1 MLNFV
6 ILSLSSCNKMNTQI
20 EIKATLLLDALSTI
34 QNSSYPIKYEEDK
47 IRFQVASDLE
57 NVYIISNPGILL
69 TYNSN
74 TQNTTI
80 LQNMETLFDFS
91 YLQDV
96 NVFLDNIVLDS
107 YSSRISIKTTF
118 FDKKTLKKIDT
129 KELYDSSEPF
139 FFSQNNLYRIITGST
154 GGTYSIAAQ
163 NKTAE
168 NIWGF
173 GWDDNTKFYP
183 FPFLDV
189 TEKDDFFHLIY
200 CDYDKGLM
208 HVVIESKSGNEQL
221 NELLCSYDKD
231 AWWESQW
238 ILMVGRR
245 VIWDKDTAYIEGQ
258 DKTGVYIAKWLIQ
271 DNHMLTLQWKRYLT
285 DTPFDRDFFPYT
297 MGGSFEST
305 KPGNIGLSDIEN
317 DIISAF
323 IIPIWKTKK
332 GNRYIF
338 DLHCIDKETGES
350 RWVLKDLSVE
360 NDFQLLPADG
370 FLLFAPLVHDKK
382 TELYHY
388 KFEALD
394 YKSGQRKWQSLFNL
408 EYDDKENEFTSK
420 LACSK
425 SFFYSFD
432 EKSQMLSKMDLLNGK
447 IVKIKIDNFSSVN
460 NSDFFK
466 INENLFLKVF
476 ITNSDQVAN
485 VLVYQIE

>member
-1 MLNFV
+1 
-6 ILSLSSCNKMNTQI
+6 
-20 EIKATLLLDALSTI
+20 
-34 QNSSYPIKYEEDK
+34 
-47 IRFQVASDLE
+47 
-57 NVYIISNPGILL
+57 
-69 TYNSN
+69 
-74 TQNTTI
+74 
-80 LQNMETLFDFS
+80 
-91 YLQDV
+91 
-96 NVFLDNIVLDS
+96 
-107 YSSRISIKTTF
+107 
-118 FDKKTLKKIDT
+118 
-129 KELYDSSEPF
+129 
-139 FFSQNNLYRIITGST
+139 
-154 GGTYSIAAQ
+154 
-163 NKTAE
+163 
-168 NIWGF
+168 
-173 GWDDNTKFYP
+173 
-183 FPFLDV
+183 
-189 TEKDDFFHLIY
+189 
-200 CDYDKGLM
+200 
-208 HVVIESKSGNEQL
+208 
-221 NELLCSYDKD
+221 
-231 AWWESQW
+231 
-238 ILMVGRR
+238 
-245 VIWDKDTAYIEGQ
+245 
-258 DKTGVYIAKWLIQ
+258 
-271 DNHMLTLQWKRYLT
+271 MLTLQWKRYLT